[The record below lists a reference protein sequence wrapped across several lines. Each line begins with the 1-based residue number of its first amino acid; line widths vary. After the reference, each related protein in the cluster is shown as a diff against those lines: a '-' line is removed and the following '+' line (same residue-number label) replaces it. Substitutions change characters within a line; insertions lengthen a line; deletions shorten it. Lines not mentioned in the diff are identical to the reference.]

1 MQGSSSE
8 AMDEHMKKVERG
20 LTQDQTEILHEML
33 NKVKDKYNSN
43 NL

>member
-1 MQGSSSE
+1 MQGTSAE
-8 AMDEHMKKVERG
+8 GMDEHMQKVERG